1 MWQGENV
8 VSPETHK
15 ELNESAS
22 WTEVVRRGKTRS
34 KSEKLILMIG
44 GFWNIRG
51 LNKTG
56 RFKCL
61 YEFIRHNKLDYVG
74 IQETKNLSSMGGAL
88 P

>member
-1 MWQGENV
+1 
-8 VSPETHK
+8 
-15 ELNESAS
+15 
-22 WTEVVRRGKTRS
+22 
-34 KSEKLILMIG
+34 MIG

>member
-34 KSEKLILMIG
+34 KSENINTNDRRILE
-44 GFWNIRG
+44 
-51 LNKTG
+51 
-56 RFKCL
+56 
-61 YEFIRHNKLDYVG
+61 Y
-74 IQETKNLSSMGGAL
+74 
-88 P
+88 